1 MTRTVCVVTGSRAE
15 YGLLLPL
22 LKGIATD
29 ARLTLQLA
37 VTGMHLSPEF
47 GLTVRQIEA
56 DGFIPDARVDM
67 LLTSDTPTGVA
78 KSLGLGIIGF
88 ADAFGRL
95 RPDLLVIL
103 GDRFEILAAAQAAM
117 ILRIPIAHIHG
128 GELTEGLIDEAIRHS
143 LTKMSH
149 LHFTAAEPY
158 RQRVIQMGEA
168 PERVWTVGA
177 PGLDAIRL
185 TPRLSRAELTES
197 LGFDLTSP
205 YFLVTYHPVTLDGAG
220 GGIAPLLA
228 ALTEFPGH
236 RILFTGVN
244 ADPDN
249 APIREAIAGFA
260 AARPGQVHTVIS
272 LGQKRYLG
280 ALAHADAVIGNS
292 SSGILEAPSFRIP
305 TVNIGDRQRGRLRAA
320 SVIDADED
328 ATAISTAVRRALSAD
343 FRAGLTDM
351 QSPFGDGHASERMLE
366 IIATHPLERLLM
378 KRFRDIPS

>member
-15 YGLLLPL
+15 YGLLSPL
-22 LKGIATD
+22 LKGIAAD
-29 ARLTLQLA
+29 PRLTLQLA

-56 DGFIPDARVDM
+56 DGFVPDARVDM
-67 LLTSDTPTGVA
+67 LLASATPAGVA
-78 KSLGLGIIGF
+78 KSLGLGVIGF
-88 ADAFGRL
+88 ADALDRL
-95 RPDLLVIL
+95 RPDLLVVL

-149 LHFTAAEPY
+149 LHFVAAEPY
-158 RQRVIQMGEA
+158 RQRVIQLGEA

-177 PGLDAIRL
+177 PGLDSIRL
-185 TPRLSRAELTES
+185 IPCPSRAELSES
-197 LGFDLTSP
+197 LGFDLTEP
-205 YFLVTYHPVTLDGAG
+205 YFLVTYHPVTLDPAG
-220 GGIAPLLA
+220 GGAVPLLA
-228 ALTEFPGH
+228 ALAEFPGH

-249 APIREAIAGFA
+249 APIREAIAAFA
-260 AARPGQVHTVIS
+260 AARPGRVHAAVS
-272 LGQKRYLG
+272 LGQTRYLG

-292 SSGILEAPSFRIP
+292 SSGILEAPSLHVP

-320 SVIDADED
+320 SVIDASED
-328 ATAISTAVRRALSAD
+328 AVAIAAALRRALSGE
-343 FRAGLTDM
+343 FRAGLAAM

-366 IIATHPLERLLM
+366 IIASHPLEGLLM
-378 KRFRDIPS
+378 KRFWDIPS